1 MGTIGL
7 VSERSATLRDVLEG
21 MGCPGGMGYRHRG
34 GGRVPLPRNLNH
46 ALQPDMRE
54 KQGLPGG
61 GVVAVAGAHASDSS
75 PKHTVDG
82 LPGKRKGQMQINCR
96 AALPKGWLPRTPRP
110 QLVTE
115 HRLSRYFPKSI
126 ALVWLFASR
135 ALHGFYIRNL
145 KSSARNR
152 PG

>member
-110 QLVTE
+110 PPVRSTWATG
-115 HRLSRYFPKSI
+115 HGASPKSLFSEKHRSRL
-126 ALVWLFASR
+126 ALCVACSSWL
-135 ALHGFYIRNL
+135 LHT
-145 KSSARNR
+145 K
-152 PG
+152 P